1 MLYKPTISIAGLKN
15 GVRVDS
21 RELEASLQKAVV
33 DGHRCIE
40 VHAYGQHGI
49 GGRLW
54 KTGKKEELL
63 IRVLGSSGQRIGSM
77 GFPNTC
83 IDVFGPVSDDVGW
96 LNAGAHIVVR
106 GHASNGV
113 GNAMAQGMIYIAGDI
128 GARGMTMTKY
138 NPRFGA
144 PELWVLGSVGDSFAE
159 FMAGGIAVICG
170 HETRR
175 FENILGYRPCVGMV
189 EARFSFGALIRAS
202 ANRMR
207 N

>member
-21 RELEASLQKAVV
+21 RELEASLQKAVE

-54 KTGKKEELL
+54 KAGKKEELL

-83 IDVFGPVSDDVGW
+83 IDVLDRS
-96 LNAGAHIVVR
+96 R
-106 GHASNGV
+106 
-113 GNAMAQGMIYIAGDI
+113 
-128 GARGMTMTKY
+128 TMWD
-138 NPRFGA
+138 G
-144 PELWVLGSVGDSFAE
+144 
-159 FMAGGIAVICG
+159 
-170 HETRR
+170 
-175 FENILGYRPCVGMV
+175 
-189 EARFSFGALIRAS
+189 
-202 ANRMR
+202 
-207 N
+207 